1 MTVDQ
6 VASPVMTA
14 SQGEQFRCP
23 KRPGLTL
30 TDADKTDARQLA
42 DDEGVALLRLSDLY
56 DGCADRA
63 ASAIVDLTT
72 VPGAAPS
79 AHATPATH

>member
-6 VASPVMTA
+6 VVSPVMTP
-14 SQGEQFRCP
+14 SQAERFRCP
-23 KRPGLTL
+23 KRPGVLS
-30 TDADKTDARQLA
+30 DADKTDARQLA

-72 VPGAAPS
+72 VPGVPVATS
-79 AHATPATH
+79 TPATR